1 MITVGHH
8 GTGYVEDRSLPT
20 VPNPDIRFVRTY
32 DAYNVPN
39 FLQRRLF
46 GNSQA
51 ISFFNCIH
59 QDFGLNRV
67 DVFHFVNTISAAST
81 PWICTFEHYLPRWN
95 PSSQYGMKL
104 LARPSC
110 KHLLAMSGF
119 ARNSQLELLKEHP
132 ALADRILPKITV
144 LHPPQALLVGSY
156 DEKPVWS
163 RPITCTFVGRDFF
176 RKGGLETLGAV
187 ASLIQ
192 EGHDITLHV
201 VSGLEFGDYATK
213 STEND
218 LAEARRLLDTMG
230 HHAHMHEEMPNSEVL
245 ALLRASHVGLLPTYD
260 DTYGFSVLE
269 SQAAGTP
276 VITTNVDALPEINN
290 DEVGWVI
297 PLLKDRYGQAVRKST
312 ENRETIS
319 TAIRE
324 GVYAAL
330 KEALGQPGII
340 REKGIRALD
349 RVARFHDPG
358 AHAQRLFLLYA
369 AASGV
374 AEEKRRV

>member
-8 GTGYVEDRSLPT
+8 GTGYMEDRSLPT
-20 VPNPDIRFVRTY
+20 VPHPDFRFVRTY
-32 DAYNVPN
+32 DVFNVPN
-39 FLQRRLF
+39 YLQRRLF
-46 GNSQA
+46 GSSRA
-51 ISFFNCIH
+51 TSLFNCLH

-67 DVFHFVNTISAAST
+67 DLFHFVNILSATWT

-95 PSSQYGMKL
+95 PSSRHGMKL

-110 KHLLAMSGF
+110 KHLLAMSSF
-119 ARNSQLELLKEHP
+119 ARASQLELLKEHP
-132 ALADRILPKITV
+132 ALAERILPKITV
-144 LHPPQALLVGSY
+144 LHPPQALLVRSY
-156 DEKPVWS
+156 DEKPV
-163 RPITCTFVGRDFF
+163 RGKPVTCTFVGRDFF
-176 RKGGLETLGAV
+176 RKGGLETLNAV
-187 ASLIQ
+187 ARLVH
-192 EGHDITLHV
+192 EGRDITLHV
-201 VSGLEFGDYATK
+201 VSGLEYGDYATK

-218 LAEARRLLDTMG
+218 LAEARRLLG
-230 HHAHMHEEMPNSEVL
+230 ILGRHVHLHGEMPNSEVL
-245 ALLRASHVGLLPTYD
+245 SLLRASHISLLPTYD

-297 PLLKDRYGQAVRKST
+297 PLSKDRYGQAVRGTSEDRKV
-312 ENRETIS
+312 IS
-319 TAIRE
+319 AAIRE

-330 KEALGQPGII
+330 RDALGRPGII

-358 AHAQRLFLLYA
+358 AHAQQLFLLYA
-369 AASGV
+369 AAVGSE
-374 AEEKRRV
+374 AKKREG